1 MPYTPVHVLVA
12 LPFARAGTLP
22 SLPGPVRRWALPA
35 LVAGT
40 MVPDAPIFLD
50 VLWPGADELGHVT
63 HGLLAALTLDV
74 VLALALAALW
84 IGGVGPAVLGALPR
98 RSPAAA
104 PGPALDAR
112 RADPGRR
119 RSAGLTGTT
128 TVVAA
133 AVLGILSHLAWDDV
147 THLRG
152 HAVQAW
158 DVLREPLAGRPLYVY
173 LQHGSSA
180 LGVLALLGVA
190 IWWWR
195 RAVPVP
201 APQHL
206 RSAVVAVLVG
216 AGLGLLGA
224 VARLAAEPGGVT
236 LYALARRSATYPV
249 LGAALAVVVWALVV
263 RTRSSR
269 LAPDGVP
276 RSAPDDPG
284 VRTG

>member
-1 MPYTPVHVLVA
+1 MPYTPVHALVA
-12 LPFARAGTLP
+12 LPFARRRARSRIP
-22 SLPGPVRRWALPA
+22 EPVRRWALPA

-63 HGLLAALTLDV
+63 HGIAAALTLDV

-84 IGGVGPAVLGALPR
+84 VTLVGPAVLGALPR
-98 RSPAAA
+98 RSPVDRGADALV
-104 PGPALDAR
+104 LDAR
-112 RADPGRR
+112 RADQGRSGAA
-119 RSAGLTGTT
+119 RSVGAVGVA

-133 AVLGILSHLAWDDV
+133 ALLGIVSHLAWDDV

-158 DVLREPLAGRPLYVY
+158 DVLREPLAGRPSYVY

-195 RAVPVP
+195 RAVPVA

-206 RSAVVAVLVG
+206 RSAVAAVLVG
-216 AGLGLLGA
+216 AGVGLLGA
-224 VARLAAEPGGVT
+224 VARLAAEPAGVT

-249 LGAALAVVVWALVV
+249 LGAGLAVVVWAAVLRV
-263 RTRSSR
+263 RAVRS
-269 LAPDGVP
+269 
-276 RSAPDDPG
+276 
-284 VRTG
+284 RTVSEP

>member
-1 MPYTPVHVLVA
+1 MVPYTPVHALVA
-12 LPFARAGTLP
+12 LPFARRGARSRLTE
-22 SLPGPVRRWALPA
+22 PVRRWALPA

-63 HGLLAALTLDV
+63 HGIVAALTLDV

-84 IGGVGPAVLGALPR
+84 VAVVGPAVLGALPR
-98 RSPAAA
+98 RSPVVRGAEE
-104 PGPALDAR
+104 PVLDAR
-112 RADPGRR
+112 RAEQGR
-119 RSAGLTGTT
+119 AGAARAAGAVGAVGVA

-133 AVLGILSHLAWDDV
+133 AVLGIFSHLAWDDV

-180 LGVLALLGVA
+180 LGVLALLGAA

-195 RAVPVP
+195 RAAPVV

-216 AGLGLLGA
+216 AGIGLLGA
-224 VARLAAEPGGVT
+224 VVRLAAEPAGVT

-249 LGAALAVVVWALVV
+249 LGAALAIVVWAAVLRV
-263 RTRSSR
+263 RAVRS
-269 LAPDGVP
+269 
-276 RSAPDDPG
+276 
-284 VRTG
+284 RTVSEP